1 MGIAKAGAK
10 MITAMS
16 SARVPKFTII
26 TGGSYGAGYLAM
38 LGRPFQPDATFAWP
52 TGRAAI
58 MGPEQAAS
66 VLAQVRAQINERE
79 GKSWT
84 PEEEEAFKAPIR
96 KEYEDFQGAYNF
108 ASNLWIDSVIDPC
121 ETRDVMALM
130 LDVTSRRPKVETHFG
145 VFRM

>member
-1 MGIAKAGAK
+1 
-10 MITAMS
+10 
-16 SARVPKFTII
+16 
-26 TGGSYGAGYLAM
+26 
-38 LGRPFQPDATFAWP
+38 
-52 TGRAAI
+52 

-79 GKSWT
+79 GKKWT
-84 PEEEEAFKAPIR
+84 PEEEETFKAPIR

-108 ASNLWIDSVIDPC
+108 ASNLWIDSVIEPA

-130 LDVTSRRPKVETHFG
+130 LDIASRRPKVETHFG